1 MTAERC
7 KCIEE
12 CLSEA
17 FAPSALLVKDQS
29 HLHAGHAGAQDG
41 KGHFAVDIVSGSFA
55 GLSRIE
61 RHRRI
66 FDALGD
72 MMETDIHALHIR
84 AQTPDESNSL

>member
-7 KCIEE
+7 KRIEE
-12 CLSEA
+12 SLSAA
-17 FAPSALLVKDQS
+17 FAPSRLRVRDQS

-41 KGHFAVDIVSGSFA
+41 KGHFAVDIISGAFA

-66 FDALGD
+66 FEALGD
-72 MMETDIHALHIR
+72 MMETDIHALSIT
-84 AQTPDESNSL
+84 AQTLEESSAL

>member
-7 KCIEE
+7 KRIEE
-12 CLSEA
+12 SLSAA
-17 FAPSALLVKDQS
+17 FAPSRLRVRDQS
-29 HLHAGHAGAQDG
+29 HLHAGHPGAQDG
-41 KGHFAVDIVSGSFA
+41 RGHFAVEIISNSFA

-72 MMETDIHALHIR
+72 MMETDIHALNIK
-84 AQTPDESNSL
+84 AQTPDESNVL